1 MTTEDAILNNL
12 DLMLQRIEESLDRL
26 EGLKPAAAQRV
37 PSQSQ
42 LSPQVSSSS
51 SLSRVLSSGNLQ
63 VSDRYDMLQPKKK
76 KLKQFVLLLEQFKK

>member
-12 DLMLQRIEESLDRL
+12 DLVLQRIEESLDRL

-76 KLKQFVLLLEQFKK
+76 KLK